1 MSLVA
6 AIGGIVVSG
15 LIYALSMLMKAI
27 AALAFLYALLHVYEY
42 LSPPTETPPKKTAE
56 DDAAADRVKEAI
68 HDAIFNDGD
77 DDGLNEARR
86 TLRRR
91 AARDK

>member
-6 AIGGIVVSG
+6 AIGGVVVSG

-56 DDAAADRVKEAI
+56 DDAAVDRVKEAI
-68 HDAIFNDGD
+68 HDASFNDD
-77 DDGLNEARR
+77 DDCLNEARR